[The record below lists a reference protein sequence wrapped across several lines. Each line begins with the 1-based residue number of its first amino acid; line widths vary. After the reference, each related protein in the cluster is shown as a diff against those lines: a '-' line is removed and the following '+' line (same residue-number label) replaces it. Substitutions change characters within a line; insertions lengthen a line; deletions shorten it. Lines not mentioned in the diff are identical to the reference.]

1 LTGYKDLNRFLVR
14 EAKCCQ
20 VKFYLKKILD
30 IRFVSIYRY
39 EHENAATLFYGGR
52 QLAVAQ
58 LPEGGRS
65 PALI

>member
-1 LTGYKDLNRFLVR
+1 VKYFL
-14 EAKCCQ
+14 KN
-20 VKFYLKKILD
+20 FLD

-39 EHENAATLFYGGR
+39 EHENAATLFYGKR